1 MLGVTALD
9 MRQVAVLGGLGMR
22 PAHRL
27 SGVGRRVLAYLAV
40 RGPVAMRALVGME
53 LWPDLSEA
61 RGRANLRRALWQ
73 LPPGWVSTDG
83 SDLRLEAEV
92 DLERARAAVDVAIT
106 TGRLPERDVDLLTR
120 DLLPGW
126 YDEWLVGAQDQF
138 HLARIQALEAV
149 SRAACAAGDHALA
162 TRTALAAVCAE
173 PLRESSVTTLVQAH
187 LAERN
192 IFEAV
197 RRYESYADLL
207 GREMHAEPGPHLT
220 ALLPGLIEGPPSTT
234 AAAVARADGHVRRHP

>member
-1 MLGVTALD
+1 MTALD
-9 MRQVAVLGGLGMR
+9 VRQVAVLGGLGVR

-83 SDLRLEAEV
+83 GDLRLEADV
-92 DLERARAAVDVAIT
+92 DLDHARATADLAIS
-106 TGRLPERDVDLLTR
+106 TGRVPERDVDLLTR

-126 YDEWLVGAQDQF
+126 YDEWLAAAQDQF

-149 SRAACAAGDHALA
+149 SRTARAAGDHPLA

-173 PLRESSVTTLVQAH
+173 PLRESSVTVLVEAH

-192 IFEAV
+192 LFEAL

-207 GREMHAEPGPHLT
+207 GREMHTAPGPGLS
-220 ALLPGLIEGPPSTT
+220 ALVPAFL
-234 AAAVARADGHVRRHP
+234 AAQDAGRAPAPVGANGHRRRRA